1 MSEAGRS
8 LELFFIDGRPD
19 GMLTAEVFN
28 WTGHVLRTPRT
39 QIAKALARVE
49 AGYTGVYVLLGETE
63 DGPLAYIG
71 EGEDMRERLKSHVV
85 NKDWWNEAILIT
97 TSANNLHKAH
107 VKYLESRL
115 VELAKQVGHTPL
127 ENGNQPTRSSLSEA
141 ATANMEAFLD
151 TLNMVLPAIRVDLF
165 LSKARP
171 KTVTAQTQSN
181 RPAPLFSFVVAKHG
195 VHATAQLEGGE
206 MIVKSGSKA
215 RARWVGST
223 DQKTHYGR
231 LHDKLLSLGILT
243 IDGDHS
249 IFTEDYAFSSPSAA
263 AAVVAGRSANG
274 RISWTLPDGRTF
286 ADWEAASVGEAAP

>member
-1 MSEAGRS
+1 M
-8 LELFFIDGRPD
+8 ELFFIDGRPD

-49 AGYTGVYVLLGETE
+49 AGYTGVYVLLGEAE

-171 KTVTAQTQSN
+171 KAVTPQAGHLQ
-181 RPAPLFSFVVAKHG
+181 RAPVFSFILPKYG
-195 VHATAQLEGGE
+195 VQATAQIDDGE
-206 MIVKSGSKA
+206 LVVQKGSLA
-215 RARWVGST
+215 RGSWVGSAKFQSYSKQY
-223 DQKTHYGR
+223 DQ
-231 LHDKLLSLGILT
+231 LQQQGILVRQ
-243 IDGDHS
+243 GDHLV
-249 IFTEDYAFSSPSAA
+249 FTEDYAFSSPSAA

-286 ADWEAASVGEAAP
+286 ADWEAASIGEAAT